1 MKNFKLTKNDMRNA
15 GKFAI
20 KATAGLSTFG
30 TVSGFMI
37 GFVDG
42 VSQGLTGRHLEGGA
56 LAAVTVPAVVAGGAA
71 GVLAYDYADKAI
83 TALDEKYASEEIDEI
98 SEDGDTFK
106 EEATDEETEKEGD
119 ADYLNGIIP

>member
-1 MKNFKLTKNDMRNA
+1 MKNLFTKTNLQKA
-15 GKFAI
+15 GKLSL
-20 KATAGLSTFG
+20 KATAAMTTFG

-37 GFVDG
+37 GMADG

-56 LAAVTVPAVVAGGAA
+56 LVAASVPAVVAGGAA

-83 TALDEKYASEEIDEI
+83 ATLDEKYADEEIDEI

-106 EEATDEETEKEGD
+106 EEATDKESEKEGD